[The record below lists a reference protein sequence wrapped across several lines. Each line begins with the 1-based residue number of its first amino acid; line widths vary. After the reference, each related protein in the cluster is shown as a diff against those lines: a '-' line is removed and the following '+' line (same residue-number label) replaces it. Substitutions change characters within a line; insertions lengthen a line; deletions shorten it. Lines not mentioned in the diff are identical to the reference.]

1 MIAGADPPSHLN
13 DRWERVERAKY
24 LKYTYVSG
32 LEEGTK
38 ILYLSHRSFWAF
50 KIIFHA
56 LISFSPI
63 NMI

>member
-13 DRWERVERAKY
+13 DCWERVERAKY

-38 ILYLSHRSFWAF
+38 ILYLSHRSFGRS
-50 KIIFHA
+50 K
-56 LISFSPI
+56 
-63 NMI
+63 